1 VKPRVVYWNNI
12 PAPYMVQRFN
22 ALARRDNLELEIWFS
37 ARTKKGRSW
46 KVDETSW
53 NFRYVYLP
61 AVNRGAYPLALPAPL
76 LRGSVPDVF
85 VSLYAAP
92 VFLLGSALA
101 SARGART
108 VFWVEVTFDSWV
120 KRRAWKEALKSAA
133 FRRVDAIFTAGRDG
147 SNFALRYG
155 ASAERIFVVPHV
167 VDFEHYA
174 RRSASARRERGRI
187 RAELGLRGVTFIY
200 VGRLWSGKGLTY
212 LLDAFERLQRTMATD
227 VSLLLVGDGV
237 DEELL
242 RARSA
247 EKGLANV
254 IFADFHH
261 ADSLP
266 SLYAAADVF
275 VFPTLGDPFGMVV
288 PEAMACS
295 LPVIATTASGE
306 ISDRVVDGLN
316 GFIVPPAD
324 SEALSERMRLLA
336 QDPER
341 RRAMA
346 EESRLR
352 VEGQSLDHWAEAFES
367 AICRTLDLPKRRQG
381 D

>member
-1 VKPRVVYWNNI
+1 MKPRVVYWNNI

-22 ALARRDNLELEIWFS
+22 AVAQRGNLELEVWFS
-37 ARTKKGRSW
+37 ARTKRGRSW
-46 KVDETSW
+46 KVDEHSW
-53 NFRYVYLP
+53 QFHHVYLP
-61 AVNRGAYPLALPAPL
+61 SINRGTYPLALPTPL
-76 LRGSVPDVF
+76 LRRSVPEVF

-92 VFLLGSALA
+92 TFLLGSALA

-120 KRRAWKEALKSAA
+120 RRRRWKEVLKSAA
-133 FRRVDAIFTAGRDG
+133 FRNVDAIFTAGRDG
-147 SNFALRYG
+147 RDFALRYG
-155 ASAERIFVVPHV
+155 APSDRIFVVPHV

-174 RRSASARRERGRI
+174 RRSAAARRERGRL
-187 RAELGLRGVTFIY
+187 RAELGLRGITFIY
-200 VGRLWSGKGLTY
+200 VGRLWRGKGLTY
-212 LLDAFERLQRTMATD
+212 LLDAFDRLQRTTPTD

-237 DEELL
+237 DEKLL

-247 EKGLANV
+247 EKRLANV
-254 IFADFHH
+254 VFAEFHDADF
-261 ADSLP
+261 LP

-275 VFPTLGDPFGMVV
+275 VFPSLGDPFGMVV

-306 ISDRVVDGLN
+306 IQGRVVDGLN

-324 SEALSERMRLLA
+324 SDALSERMQVLA

-346 EESRLR
+346 EASRLR
-352 VEGQSLDHWAEAFES
+352 VKGQSPDHWAEAFES
-367 AICRTLDLPKRRQG
+367 AISRTLDLPKWRRR

>member
-1 VKPRVVYWNNI
+1 MRPRVVYWNNI
-12 PAPYMVQRFN
+12 PAPYMVERFN
-22 ALARRDNLELEIWFS
+22 AVARRGNLDFEAWFS
-37 ARTKKGRSW
+37 ARTKAGRSW
-46 KVDETSW
+46 KVDESSW
-53 NFRYVYLP
+53 EFRHVYLP
-61 AVNRGAYPLALPAPL
+61 SVNRGTYPLAIPAPL
-76 LRGSVPDVF
+76 VRGSMPDVF

-120 KRRAWKEALKSAA
+120 KRRAWKETVKSAA

-147 SNFALRYG
+147 REFALRYG
-155 ASAERIFVVPHV
+155 APSDRIFVVPHV

-174 RRSASARRERGRI
+174 RRSASARRERERI
-187 RAELGLRGVTFIY
+187 RADLGLRGITFIY
-200 VGRLWSGKGLTY
+200 VGRLWRGKGLTY
-212 LLDAFERLQRTMATD
+212 LLDAFERLQRTTPTD

-242 RARSA
+242 RARAA
-247 EKGLANV
+247 EKRLANV
-254 IFADFHH
+254 VFADFHD

-306 ISDRVVDGLN
+306 IHDRVVDGLN
-316 GFIVPPAD
+316 GFIVPPGD
-324 SEALSERMRLLA
+324 SDALSERMQVLA

-346 EESRLR
+346 EASRLR
-352 VEGQSLDHWAEAFES
+352 VEGQSPDQWAQAFES
-367 AICRTLDLPKRRQG
+367 AISRTLDLPKWKRR